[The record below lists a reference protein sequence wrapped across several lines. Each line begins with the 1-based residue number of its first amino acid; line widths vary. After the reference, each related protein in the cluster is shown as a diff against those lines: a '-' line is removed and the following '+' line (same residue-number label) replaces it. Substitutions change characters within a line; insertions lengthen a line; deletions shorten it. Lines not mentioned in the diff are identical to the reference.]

1 MKKQPK
7 AVYIIENGGYT
18 ELTYEEFRRRVQ
30 ICPLYADKLFLPLY
44 GSLMEVSKEDYEEY
58 YRQRNRQIYID
69 RRASRN
75 GDVSYNALTTDE
87 FNGED
92 ILIAEQPDVCDT
104 VVESIM
110 TDKLKEAILKLTD
123 EEQLLIYR
131 HYYADI
137 PGTELAGNLRRIS
150 AGNQQADRQNQSKAQ
165 KSFRKIKISVVGP
178 LTFYHEK

>member
-1 MKKQPK
+1 MKKEPK

-137 PGTELAGNLRRIS
+137 PGTELVEIYGVS
-150 AGNQQADRQNQSKAQ
+150 QQAISKRIA
-165 KSFRKIKISVVGP
+165 KIRVK
-178 LTFYHEK
+178 LKNLLEK

>member
-1 MKKQPK
+1 MKKEPK
-7 AVYIIENGGYT
+7 AVYIIENGEYT
-18 ELTYEEFRRRVQ
+18 ELTYEEFRRREQ
-30 ICPLYADKLFLPLY
+30 ICPLYADKLFLSLY
-44 GSLMEVSKEDYEEY
+44 GRLMEVSKEDYEEY

-137 PGTELAGNLRRIS
+137 PGTELAEIYGVS
-150 AGNQQADRQNQSKAQ
+150 QQAISKRIA
-165 KSFRKIKISVVGP
+165 KIRAK
-178 LTFYHEK
+178 LKNLLEK

>member
-1 MKKQPK
+1 MKKEPK

-110 TDKLKEAILKLTD
+110 TDKLRKAILKLTD

-137 PGTELAGNLRRIS
+137 PGTELAKIYGVS
-150 AGNQQADRQNQSKAQ
+150 QQAISK
-165 KSFRKIKISVVGP
+165 KIAKIRAK
-178 LTFYHEK
+178 LKNLLEN

>member
-1 MKKQPK
+1 MKKEPK

-18 ELTYEEFRRRVQ
+18 ELTYEEFRRREQ
-30 ICPLYADKLFLPLY
+30 ICPLYADKLFLSLY
-44 GSLMEVSKEDYEEY
+44 GRLMEVSKEDYEEY

-131 HYYADI
+131 HYYDDI
-137 PGTELAGNLRRIS
+137 PGTELAEIYGVS
-150 AGNQQADRQNQSKAQ
+150 QQAISKRIA
-165 KSFRKIKISVVGP
+165 KIRAK
-178 LTFYHEK
+178 LKNLLEK

>member
-1 MKKQPK
+1 MKKEPK

-30 ICPLYADKLFLPLY
+30 ICPLYAAKLFLPLY

-137 PGTELAGNLRRIS
+137 PGTELAEIYGVS
-150 AGNQQADRQNQSKAQ
+150 QQAISKRIA
-165 KSFRKIKISVVGP
+165 KIRVK
-178 LTFYHEK
+178 LKNLLEK